1 MIHGAS
7 PSPSLPTG
15 PPTSPNRPS
24 VPRWASVL
32 LMLLTAGIIGGI
44 GGLLSHAA
52 GDNIPTAILTG
63 GGIFAGTVGLLLAI
77 AHYASAE

>member
-1 MIHGAS
+1 
-7 PSPSLPTG
+7 
-15 PPTSPNRPS
+15 
-24 VPRWASVL
+24 
-32 LMLLTAGIIGGI
+32 MLLTAGIIGGI